1 MVNQRRPYRSPRRQQ
16 QAEETRG
23 LVLEAAERLFEERG
37 YAGTSIV
44 AIAEQARVSPETVY
58 GHFGTKRSLLGEL
71 MRRAVRGDE
80 AAPVPE
86 QRGPRAIAA
95 STDQREQLRIF
106 VADIVPRLERAAP
119 LLAVV
124 AGASQSDAEL
134 GELLRTLHDD
144 RLKNLRTLTRAL
156 AANGPL
162 RLNDQEA
169 VETVWALTSPELHQL
184 LRRLRGWSQRRY
196 RAWLADSLT
205 ELLLTDGRGSGSG

>member
-1 MVNQRRPYRSPRRQQ
+1 MNQRRPYRSPRRRQ
-16 QAEETRG
+16 QAEETRD

-37 YAGTSIV
+37 YAGTSII
-44 AIAEQARVSPETVY
+44 AIAEQARVSAETVY

-80 AAPVPE
+80 TAPIPE

-95 STDQREQLRIF
+95 ATDQREQLRIF
-106 VADIVPRLERAAP
+106 VSDIVPRLERAAP
-119 LLAVV
+119 LAAVV

-134 GELLRTLHDD
+134 DELLRTLHND
-144 RLKNLRTLTRAL
+144 RLKNLRTLTHAL
-156 AANGPL
+156 AANGAL
-162 RLNDQEA
+162 RLDEQEA

-196 RAWLADSLT
+196 RSWLADSLT
-205 ELLLTDGRGSGSG
+205 ELLLTDGSGPGSG